1 MTASHPYETAPRRAF
16 WSRAVARGWSA
27 EDVFDGGT
35 PLIRPDDLVASAG
48 SCFAANVVPYLEEA
62 GFSYLRAEPPHPF
75 FTDIEPEPFGYEK
88 FSAAYGNIYTARQ
101 LLQLVQRSMGDFTP
115 REDRWAT
122 PDGIVDPFRPGLRYR
137 AKTDR
142 EFELLT
148 AQHLRRVRRMIE
160 DATVFVFTLG
170 LTEAWMSE
178 RDGAVFPACP
188 GTVAGSFD
196 PERHVFRNFTAAD
209 VAADLRDAI
218 AAMRALNPE
227 LRIVLTVSPV
237 PLVATAT
244 GVHVLAA
251 TTYSKSVLRVAA
263 GEVASTSRDVTYFP
277 AYEIVTGPQAPET
290 FFAADRRN
298 VSEAG
303 IRAVMGALLSACGR
317 TLPAAAGEGSRAV
330 ASPDAVAAL
339 SRAVDAAEC
348 EEAMADVV
356 VQRPAGRASP
366 LARLKRWA
374 AAPSMLR
381 AR

>member
-1 MTASHPYETAPRRAF
+1 MTTPHPYEAAPRRAF

-27 EDVFDGGT
+27 DEVFDGGA
-35 PLIRPDDLVASAG
+35 PLIGPEDRIASAG
-48 SCFAANVVPYLEEA
+48 SCFAANVVPYLEAA
-62 GFSYLRAEPPHPF
+62 GFTYLRAEPPHPF

-101 LLQLVQRSMGDFTP
+101 LLQLVRRCTGDFTP

-137 AKTDR
+137 AASGR
-142 EFELLT
+142 EFDLLT
-148 AQHLRRVRRMIE
+148 AQHLRRVRSTIE

-170 LTEAWMSE
+170 LTEAWVSQL
-178 RDGAVFPACP
+178 DGAVFPACP
-188 GTVAGSFD
+188 GTVAGTFD
-196 PERHVFRNFTAAD
+196 PERHVFRNFTAAE
-209 VAADLRDAI
+209 VAADLRDAV
-218 AAMRALNPE
+218 AAMRALNPA

-244 GVHVLAA
+244 GAHVLAA

-263 GEVASTSRDVTYFP
+263 GEVASTLAEVAYFP
-277 AYEIVTGPQAPET
+277 AYEIVTGPQAPES

-317 TLPAAAGEGSRAV
+317 TLPAVAGEESSRAIP
-330 ASPDAVAAL
+330 SDAVAAL
-339 SRAVDAAEC
+339 SRAADAAEC

-356 VQRPAGRASP
+356 VQRPVGRASP

-374 AAPSMLR
+374 QAPSASR

>member
-1 MTASHPYETAPRRAF
+1 MTATHPYEAAPRTAF

-27 EDVFDGGT
+27 DDVFAGDA
-35 PLIRPDDLVASAG
+35 PLIRPEDRVASAG

-62 GFSYLRAEPPHPF
+62 GFTYLRAEPPHPF

-101 LLQLVQRSMGDFTP
+101 LLQLVRRSTGDFAP

-137 AKTDR
+137 ARSGR
-142 EFELLT
+142 EFDLLT
-148 AQHLRRVRRMIE
+148 AQHLGRVRRMIE

-170 LTEAWMSE
+170 LTEAWVSQLDE
-178 RDGAVFPACP
+178 AVFPACP
-188 GTVAGSFD
+188 GTVAGTFD
-196 PERHVFRNFTAAD
+196 PERHVFRNFTAAE
-209 VAADLRDAI
+209 VAADLRDAV
-218 AAMRALNPE
+218 AAMRALNPA

-244 GVHVLAA
+244 GAHVLAA

-263 GEVASTSRDVTYFP
+263 GEVASTSAEVAYFP
-277 AYEIVTGPQAPET
+277 AYEIVTGPQAPES

-317 TLPAAAGEGSRAV
+317 ALPAATGETSRA
-330 ASPDAVAAL
+330 ASLDAVAAL
-339 SRAVDAAEC
+339 SRAADAADC
-348 EEAMADVV
+348 EEAMADVPA
-356 VQRPAGRASP
+356 QRAVGRVSP

-374 AAPSMLR
+374 AAPSASR

>member
-1 MTASHPYETAPRRAF
+1 MMTSHPYVVAPRTAF

-27 EDVFDGGT
+27 DDVFAGDT
-35 PLIRPDDLVASAG
+35 PLIRPEDRVASAG
-48 SCFAANVVPYLEEA
+48 SCFAANVVPYLEGA
-62 GFSYLRAEPPHPF
+62 GFTYLRAEPPHPF
-75 FTDIEPEPFGYEK
+75 FTDIAPEPFGYEK

-101 LLQLVQRSMGDFTP
+101 LLQLVQRSTGDFTP

-122 PDGIVDPFRPGLRYR
+122 PDGIVDPFRPGLRYL
-137 AKTDR
+137 AKTER
-142 EFELLT
+142 EFALLT
-148 AQHLRRVRRMIE
+148 AQHLGHVRRMIE

-170 LTEAWMSE
+170 LTEAWVCE
-178 RDGAVFPACP
+178 DDGAVFPACP
-188 GTVAGSFD
+188 GTVAGTFD
-196 PERHVFRNFTAAD
+196 PERHVFRNFTAAE

-218 AAMRALNPE
+218 AAMRALNPA
-227 LRIVLTVSPV
+227 LRVVLTVSPV

-244 GVHVLAA
+244 EAHVLAA

-263 GEVASTSRDVTYFP
+263 GEVASNLREVAYFP
-277 AYEIVTGPQAPET
+277 AYEIVTGPQAPSG

-317 TLPAAAGEGSRAV
+317 ALPAAAGASSRAA

-348 EEAMADVV
+348 EEAMADAV
-356 VQRPAGRASP
+356 VQRPVGRASP

-374 AAPSMLR
+374 QAPSALR